1 MGKQKM
7 SKGKNKQTIRKGG
20 KKQEKHAFAKKEWYR
35 LLSPPAI
42 EGCHSVGW
50 VPGNKTIGEKR
61 ARDNVLGRVC
71 EVSYAD
77 LKGNNEQ
84 AHMKVKM
91 LVEEV
96 EGSNLYTSFHGI
108 DSTRET
114 VCKVLKKKVS
124 TIEIWCDV
132 RTADNYILRV
142 FLTIVSSRNKNQKNK
157 NAYVKS
163 SQIRLMRKN
172 LSNSIIKKAKHQD
185 HASFAKSV
193 LSQELSLSLS
203 KIAKSVHPINT
214 LIVRKVK
221 VVKKSKTQ
229 RAQADAIKRTEK
241 KPDSKPTDKEGEDE
255 AAEEE
260 KPEETPAQE

>member
-1 MGKQKM
+1 
-7 SKGKNKQTIRKGG
+7 
-20 KKQEKHAFAKKEWYR
+20 
-35 LLSPPAI
+35 
-42 EGCHSVGW
+42 
-50 VPGNKTIGEKR
+50 
-61 ARDNVLGRVC
+61 VLGRVC

-142 FLTIVSSRNKNQKNK
+142 FLTIVTSRNKNQKNK
-157 NAYVKS
+157 NAYAKS

-185 HASFAKSV
+185 HSSFAKSV

-221 VVKKSKTQ
+221 VLKKSKIDIKSLAKESKTQ
-229 RAQADAIKRTEK
+229 RAQADAIKRTERSRTPSPLPRTVRK
-241 KPDSKPTDKEGEDE
+241 RLPRRRSPRRPPPRSKSN
-255 AAEEE
+255 
-260 KPEETPAQE
+260 